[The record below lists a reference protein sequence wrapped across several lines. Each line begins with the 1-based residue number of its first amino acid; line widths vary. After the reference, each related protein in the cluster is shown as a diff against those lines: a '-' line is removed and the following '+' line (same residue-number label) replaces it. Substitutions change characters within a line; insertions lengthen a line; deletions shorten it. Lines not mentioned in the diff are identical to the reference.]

1 MSGISIHQNGKEIAD
16 LNFGLEEHLFRE
28 NEEEAKHVSENTKS
42 YIDASQTQY
51 NQALYVD
58 ENEVEYDENGK
69 IFFGRKLRN
78 EFKEMNVKRKSE
90 GLRAKQKNSFV
101 GSVDTLQLS
110 DEALE
115 AMGYEKFYTDR
126 FDKDEQGRDIA
137 VRKPWSEQTEEARR
151 LVIQAYSAMIE
162 ATNDRP
168 DLYGHTVVAQLHVDE
183 STPHVERVSRMIDK
197 NDYDFN
203 SGNIINGNHLGKGQR
218 GRKRGEARQDHFAE
232 KTREILGEEFSN
244 RYGIKRGEKGS
255 AKIDKLKDLSLY
267 EQAIKIKADKFA
279 EQQHTLEMQRLALI
293 QRENALEQ
301 REGELTQRE
310 GALRGSESRL
320 NDLRDDLYRRD
331 KKMRESENKASEKLD
346 EIKREAEKYRK
357 AMIDWNS
364 KGMQFAEKIDKKLEE
379 LDNAIDD
386 GLSKQDRKYFDMAMK
401 YADVTLK
408 TGTVVKFAKYVER
421 LKQDDKKHMKNGI
434 FNATDAYSSSNNY
447 TYSSS
452 MPNKPNVDD
461 DFGLSKD

>member
-1 MSGISIHQNGKEIAD
+1 MSGISIHQNGKPYAKMRY
-16 LNFGLEEHLFRE
+16 GLEEHLFRE
-28 NEEEAKHVSENTKS
+28 NEEEAKRVLENTKS
-42 YIDASQTQY
+42 YIDVSQTQY
-51 NQALYVD
+51 NQTLYVN
-58 ENEVEYDENGK
+58 ENEVDYDENGK
-69 IFFGRKLRN
+69 IVFAQKLRD
-78 EFKEMNVKRKSE
+78 EFKGLNEKRKSE

-101 GSVDTLQLS
+101 GTVDTLQLS

-137 VRKPWSEQTEEARR
+137 VRKPWSEQTEETRR

-232 KTREILGEEFSN
+232 KTREILGEDFSN

-255 AKIDKLKDLSLY
+255 AKTDKLKDLSLY

-279 EQQHTLEMQRLALI
+279 EQQHALEMQRLALI
-293 QRENALEQ
+293 QRENALER
-301 REGELTQRE
+301 REEAL
-310 GALRGSESRL
+310 GASESRL
-320 NDLRDDLYRRD
+320 NDLRDDLDRRE
-331 KKMRESENKASEKLD
+331 KKVREDENRASEKLD
-346 EIKREAEKYRK
+346 KVRNVAKLYQNDMNK
-357 AMIDWNS
+357 WHANAL
-364 KGMQFAEKIDKKLEE
+364 QFAEKIDKKLEE
-379 LDNAIDD
+379 FDNAIDD
-386 GLSKQDRKYFDMAMK
+386 GLSNQDRKYFDMAMR

-408 TGTVVKFAKYVER
+408 TGTVVKFSKYVER
-421 LKQDDKKHMKNGI
+421 HKQEEKKRMNAEMY
-434 FNATDAYSSSNNY
+434 NATEAYSSKVPDVPKS
-447 TYSSS
+447 T
-452 MPNKPNVDD
+452 
-461 DFGLSKD
+461 DFGMDY

>member
-1 MSGISIHQNGKEIAD
+1 MAGISMHQNGKTYAD
-16 LNFGLEEHLFRE
+16 LRYGLEEHIFRE
-28 NEEEAKHVSENTKS
+28 NENEAKRVSENTKS
-42 YIDASQTQY
+42 YIDVSQTQY
-51 NQALYVD
+51 NQTLYVN
-58 ENEVEYDENGK
+58 ENEVDFDENGK
-69 IFFGRKLRN
+69 INFNRKLRS
-78 EFKEMNVKRKSE
+78 EFKELNEKRKSE

-183 STPHVERVSRMIDK
+183 SIPHVERVSRMIDK
-197 NDYDFN
+197 DDYDFN

-244 RYGIKRGEKGS
+244 RYCIKRGEKGS
-255 AKIDKLKDLSLY
+255 AKTDKLKDLSLY
-267 EQAIKIKADKFA
+267 EQTINIKAKNFE
-279 EQQHTLEMQRLALI
+279 EQQHALEMQRLALI

-301 REGELTQRE
+301 REEAL
-310 GALRGSESRL
+310 GASESRL
-320 NDLRDDLYRRD
+320 NYLSDDLDRRD
-331 KKMRESENKASEKLD
+331 KKLRESENKASEKLD

-357 AMIDWNS
+357 AMINWNA

-379 LDNAIDD
+379 LDNVVDD
-386 GLSKQDRKYFDMAMK
+386 VLSKQDRKYLDIAMK
-401 YADVTLK
+401 HADVTMK
-408 TGTVVKFAKYVER
+408 NGTVVKFSKYVER
-421 LKQDDKKHMKNGI
+421 LKQDEKKKHMENGI
-434 FNATDAYSSSNNY
+434 FDATKAYSSSN
-447 TYSSS
+447 TYSIS
-452 MPNKPNVDD
+452 MPSKPNIDD

>member
-51 NQALYVD
+51 NQTLYVD

-69 IFFGRKLRN
+69 MFFGRKLRN

-90 GLRAKQKNSFV
+90 GLRAKQKNAFV

-115 AMGYEKFYTDR
+115 AMGYQKYYDDR
-126 FDKDEQGRDIA
+126 FDIDEKGREIA
-137 VRKPWSEQTEEARR
+137 KHKPWSEQTEEARR

-183 STPHVERVSRMIDK
+183 STPHVERVSRMVDK

-218 GRKRGEARQDHFAE
+218 GRKRGETRQDHFAE

-267 EQAIKIKADKFA
+267 EQAIKIKADNFA
-279 EQQHTLEMQRLALI
+279 EQQHALEMQRLALV

-301 REGELTQRE
+301 REE
-310 GALRGSESRL
+310 ALRGSESRL
-320 NDLRDDLYRRD
+320 NDLRDDLDRRE
-331 KKMRESENKASEKLD
+331 KKVREDENRASESLD
-346 EIKREAEKYRK
+346 KVKNEFDTYYN
-357 AMIDWNS
+357 AMNAWLQR
-364 KGMQFAEKIDKKLEE
+364 GQEFASE
-379 LDNAIDD
+379 LDAKIKAFDNAEVLP
-386 GLSKQDRKYFDMAMK
+386 GQD
-401 YADVTLK
+401 
-408 TGTVVKFAKYVER
+408 AKYLDIAMRACSIKLKSGKVMRFSEFVENDKAREKKR
-421 LKQDDKKHMKNGI
+421 LTNDMQ
-434 FNATDAYSSSNNY
+434 NATDLYSSK
-447 TYSSS
+447 
-452 MPNKPNVDD
+452 MPSKPGPDKD
-461 DFGLSKD
+461 LGLSL

>member
-1 MSGISIHQNGKEIAD
+1 MSGISIHQNGKKYAD

-42 YIDASQTQY
+42 YINASQTQY
-51 NQALYVD
+51 NQTLYVD
-58 ENEVEYDENGK
+58 ENEVEHDENGK
-69 IFFGRKLRN
+69 IFFNRKLRN

-90 GLRAKQKNSFV
+90 GLRAKQKNAFV

-168 DLYGHTVVAQLHVDE
+168 DLYGRTIVAQLHVDE

-232 KTREILGEEFSN
+232 KTRDILGEEFSN

-267 EQAIKIKADKFA
+267 EQAINIKAKNFE

-293 QRENALEQ
+293 QRENALER
-301 REGELTQRE
+301 REEAL
-310 GALRGSESRL
+310 GASESRL
-320 NDLRDDLYRRD
+320 NDLRDDLDRRE
-331 KKMRESENKASEKLD
+331 KKVREDENRASESLDKVRNVAKLYQND
-346 EIKREAEKYRK
+346 MNKWHAN
-357 AMIDWNS
+357 AL
-364 KGMQFAEKIDKKLEE
+364 QFAEKIDKKLEE
-379 LDNAIDD
+379 FDNATDD
-386 GLSKQDRKYFDMAMK
+386 VLSNQDRKYFDMAMR

-408 TGTVVKFAKYVER
+408 TGTVVKFSKYVER
-421 LKQDDKKHMKNGI
+421 HKQEEKKRMTAEMY
-434 FNATDAYSSSNNY
+434 NATEAYSSNV
-447 TYSSS
+447 
-452 MPNKPNVDD
+452 PNAPTDK
-461 DFGLSKD
+461 DFGIDY

>member
-1 MSGISIHQNGKEIAD
+1 MSGISMHQNGKTYAKMRY
-16 LNFGLEEHLFRE
+16 GLEEHLFRE
-28 NEEEAKHVSENTKS
+28 NEEEAKHVLENTKS
-42 YIDASQTQY
+42 YIDVSQTQY
-51 NQALYVD
+51 NQTLYVN
-58 ENEVEYDENGK
+58 ENEVDYDENGK
-69 IFFGRKLRN
+69 IIFAQKLRD
-78 EFKEMNVKRKSE
+78 EFKEMNEKRKSE

-101 GSVDTLQLS
+101 GTVDTLQLS

-168 DLYGHTVVAQLHVDE
+168 DLYGYTVVAQLHVDE

-197 NDYDFN
+197 DDYDFN

-255 AKIDKLKDLSLY
+255 AKTDKLKDLSLY

-279 EQQHTLEMQRLALI
+279 EQQHALEMQRLALI

-301 REGELTQRE
+301 REEELTQRE

-320 NDLRDDLYRRD
+320 NDLSDDLDRRE
-331 KKMRESENKASEKLD
+331 KKVRKIETEASEKLD
-346 EIKREAEKYRK
+346 EIKREAEKYRN
-357 AMIDWNS
+357 AMTNWS
-364 KGMQFAEKIDKKLEE
+364 AKGKTYAEKIDKQIAEKIDEF
-379 LDNAIDD
+379 DDAIDD
-386 GLSKQDRKYFDMAMK
+386 VLSKQDRKYLDIAMK
-401 YADVTLK
+401 ACTIK
-408 TGTVVKFAKYVER
+408 
-421 LKQDDKKHMKNGI
+421 MKNGTVKR
-434 FNATDAYSSSNNY
+434 FSEFVENDKAKEKQRLKNDMYNATDLYSN
-447 TYSSS
+447 S
-452 MPNKPNVDD
+452 MPSKPNI
-461 DFGLSKD
+461 SKDLGIDY

>member
-16 LNFGLEEHLFRE
+16 LNYGLEEHLFRE
-28 NEEEAKHVSENTKS
+28 NEDEAKHVLENTKS

-51 NQALYVD
+51 NQTLYVD

-115 AMGYEKFYTDR
+115 AMGYQKYYDDR
-126 FDKDEQGRDIA
+126 FDIDEQGREIA
-137 VRKPWSEQTEEARR
+137 KHKPWSEQTEEARR

-255 AKIDKLKDLSLY
+255 AKTDKLKNLNLY
-267 EQAIKIKADKFA
+267 EKAVEIKAKKFE
-279 EQQHTLEMQRLALI
+279 EQQHTIEMQRLALI
-293 QRENALEQ
+293 QREREIEQ
-301 REGELTQRE
+301 REE
-310 GALRGSESRL
+310 ALRGSESRL
-320 NDLRDDLYRRD
+320 NDLRDDLDRREE
-331 KKMRESENKASEKLD
+331 KVRESENRASERLD
-346 EIKREAEKYRK
+346 KVKHEFDTYYNAMNVWLEK
-357 AMIDWNS
+357 
-364 KGMQFAEKIDKKLEE
+364 GQEFASE
-379 LDNAIDD
+379 LDAKVKAFDNAE
-386 GLSKQDRKYFDMAMK
+386 GLSGQD
-401 YADVTLK
+401 
-408 TGTVVKFAKYVER
+408 AKYLDIAMRACSIKMKSGKVMRFSEFVENDKAREKKR
-421 LKQDDKKHMKNGI
+421 LTSDMQ
-434 FNATDAYSSSNNY
+434 NATDAYSSK
-447 TYSSS
+447 
-452 MPNKPNVDD
+452 MPGKPSVDKD
-461 DFGLSKD
+461 LGLSR

>member
-28 NEEEAKHVSENTKS
+28 NEEEAKHVLENTKS
-42 YIDASQTQY
+42 YIDASQTQC
-51 NQALYVD
+51 NQTLYVD

-115 AMGYEKFYTDR
+115 AMGYQKYYDDR
-126 FDKDEQGRDIA
+126 FDIDEQGREIA
-137 VRKPWSEQTEEARR
+137 KHKPWSEQTEEARR

-168 DLYGHTVVAQLHVDE
+168 DLYGRTIVAQLHVDE

-255 AKIDKLKDLSLY
+255 AKTDKLKNLNLY
-267 EQAIKIKADKFA
+267 EKAVEIKAKKFA
-279 EQQHTLEMQRLALI
+279 EQQHALEMQRLALI

-301 REGELTQRE
+301 REEAL
-310 GALRGSESRL
+310 GASESRL
-320 NDLRDDLYRRD
+320 NDLRDDLDRRE
-331 KKMRESENKASEKLD
+331 KKVREDENRASESL
-346 EIKREAEKYRK
+346 EKVKHEFDTYYN
-357 AMIDWNS
+357 AMNTWLE
-364 KGMQFAEKIDKKLEE
+364 KGQEFASE
-379 LDNAIDD
+379 LDAKIKAFDNAEVLP
-386 GLSKQDRKYFDMAMK
+386 GQD
-401 YADVTLK
+401 
-408 TGTVVKFAKYVER
+408 AKYLDIAMRACSIKMKSGKVMRFSEFVENDKAREKKR
-421 LKQDDKKHMKNGI
+421 LTSDMQ
-434 FNATDAYSSSNNY
+434 NATDAYSSK
-447 TYSSS
+447 
-452 MPNKPNVDD
+452 MPGKPSVDKD
-461 DFGLSKD
+461 LGLSR

>member
-28 NEEEAKHVSENTKS
+28 NEEEAKRILENTKS

-51 NQALYVD
+51 NQTLYVD

-69 IFFGRKLRN
+69 MFFGRKLRN

-101 GSVDTLQLS
+101 GTVDTLQLS

-115 AMGYEKFYTDR
+115 AMGYQKYYDDR
-126 FDKDEQGRDIA
+126 FDIDEKGREIA
-137 VRKPWSEQTEEARR
+137 KHKPWSEQTEEARR

-232 KTREILGEEFSN
+232 KTRENLGEDFSN

-255 AKIDKLKDLSLY
+255 AKTDKLKNLNLY
-267 EQAIKIKADKFA
+267 EKAVEIKAKKFA
-279 EQQHTLEMQRLALI
+279 EQQHALEMQRLALI

-301 REGELTQRE
+301 REE
-310 GALRGSESRL
+310 ALRGSESRL
-320 NDLRDDLYRRD
+320 NDLRDDLDRRE
-331 KKMRESENKASEKLD
+331 KKVAESENRASESLEKVKHEFDTYYNAMNAWLQKGQEFAS
-346 EIKREAEKYRK
+346 EIDAKIK
-357 AMIDWNS
+357 A
-364 KGMQFAEKIDKKLEE
+364 F
-379 LDNAIDD
+379 DNAEVLP
-386 GLSKQDRKYFDMAMK
+386 GQD
-401 YADVTLK
+401 
-408 TGTVVKFAKYVER
+408 AKYLDIAMRACSIKMKSGKVMRFSEFVENDKAREKKR
-421 LKQDDKKHMKNGI
+421 LTSDMQ
-434 FNATDAYSSSNNY
+434 NATDAYSNK
-447 TYSSS
+447 
-452 MPNKPNVDD
+452 MPNKPNI
-461 DFGLSKD
+461 SKDLGMDY

>member
-1 MSGISIHQNGKEIAD
+1 MSGISIHQNGKKYAD

-28 NEEEAKHVSENTKS
+28 NEEEAKHVLENTKS

-51 NQALYVD
+51 NQTLYVD
-58 ENEVEYDENGK
+58 ENEVEHDENGK
-69 IFFGRKLRN
+69 IFLNRKLRN

-90 GLRAKQKNSFV
+90 GLRAKQKNAFV

-168 DLYGHTVVAQLHVDE
+168 DLYGRTIVAQLHVDE

-279 EQQHTLEMQRLALI
+279 EQQHALEMQRLALI

-301 REGELTQRE
+301 REEAL
-310 GALRGSESRL
+310 GASESRL
-320 NDLRDDLYRRD
+320 NDLRDDLDRRD
-331 KKMRESENKASEKLD
+331 KKLRESENKASEKLD
-346 EIKREAEKYRK
+346 KVRNVAKLYQNDMNK
-357 AMIDWNS
+357 WHANAL
-364 KGMQFAEKIDKKLEE
+364 QFAEKIDKKLEE
-379 LDNAIDD
+379 FDNAIDD
-386 GLSKQDRKYFDMAMK
+386 GLSNQDRKYFDMAMR

-408 TGTVVKFAKYVER
+408 TGTVVKFSKYVER
-421 LKQDDKKHMKNGI
+421 HKQEEKKRMNAEMY
-434 FNATDAYSSSNNY
+434 NATEAYSSKVPDVPKS
-447 TYSSS
+447 T
-452 MPNKPNVDD
+452 
-461 DFGLSKD
+461 DFGMDY

>member
-28 NEEEAKHVSENTKS
+28 NEEEAKHVLENTKS

-51 NQALYVD
+51 NQTLYVD
-58 ENEVEYDENGK
+58 ENEVEHDENGK

-115 AMGYEKFYTDR
+115 AMGYQKYYDDR
-126 FDKDEQGRDIA
+126 FDIDEKGREIA
-137 VRKPWSEQTEEARR
+137 KHKPWSEQTEEARR

-168 DLYGHTVVAQLHVDE
+168 DLYGRTIVAQLHVDE

-232 KTREILGEEFSN
+232 KTREILGEDFSN

-255 AKIDKLKDLSLY
+255 AKTDKLKNLNLY
-267 EQAIKIKADKFA
+267 EKAVEIKAKKFA
-279 EQQHTLEMQRLALI
+279 EQQHTIEMQRL
-293 QRENALEQ
+293 ALEQ
-301 REGELTQRE
+301 REGEIEQRE
-310 GALRGSESRL
+310 EALGASESRL
-320 NDLRDDLYRRD
+320 NYLRDDLDRRE
-331 KKMRESENKASEKLD
+331 KKVREDENRASESLEKVRNVAKLYQND
-346 EIKREAEKYRK
+346 MNSWHAK
-357 AMIDWNS
+357 AL
-364 KGMQFAEKIDKKLEE
+364 QFAEKLDKKLEE
-379 LDNAIDD
+379 FDNAIDD
-386 GLSKQDRKYFDMAMK
+386 GLSNQDRKYFDMAMR

-408 TGTVVKFAKYVER
+408 TGTVVKFSKYVER
-421 LKQDDKKHMKNGI
+421 HKQEEKKRMNAEMY
-434 FNATDAYSSSNNY
+434 NATEAYSSKVPDVPKS
-447 TYSSS
+447 T
-452 MPNKPNVDD
+452 
-461 DFGLSKD
+461 DFGIDY

>member
-1 MSGISIHQNGKEIAD
+1 MSGISMHQNGKTYAKMRY
-16 LNFGLEEHLFRE
+16 GLEEHLFRE
-28 NEEEAKHVSENTKS
+28 NEEEATHVLENTKS
-42 YIDASQTQY
+42 YIDVSQTQY
-51 NQALYVD
+51 NKTLYVN
-58 ENEVEYDENGK
+58 ENEVDYDENGK
-69 IFFGRKLRN
+69 IIFAQKLRD
-78 EFKEMNVKRKSE
+78 EFKELNEKRKSE

-101 GSVDTLQLS
+101 GTVDTLQLS

-115 AMGYEKFYTDR
+115 SMGYEKFYTDR

-255 AKIDKLKDLSLY
+255 DKTDKLKNLSLY
-267 EQAIKIKADKFA
+267 EQAVEIKAKKFA
-279 EQQHTLEMQRLALI
+279 EQQHALEMQRLAII

-301 REGELTQRE
+301 RED
-310 GALRGSESRL
+310 ALRGSESRL
-320 NDLRDDLYRRD
+320 FDLSAELDAKEEEL
-331 KKMRESENKASEKLD
+331 REREKRASERLD
-346 EIKREAEKYRK
+346 EIKHEAETYRN
-357 AMIDWNS
+357 AMTNWS
-364 KGMQFAEKIDKKLEE
+364 AQGKQFAEKIDKKIAEK
-379 LDNAIDD
+379 LDEFDD
-386 GLSKQDRKYFDMAMK
+386 ALDDVLSKKDRKYFDIAMK
-401 YADVTLK
+401 VCTIKMKD
-408 TGTVVKFAKYVER
+408 GTVIPFSKFVER
-421 LKQDDKKHMKNGI
+421 DKEREKRRLTSDMQ
-434 FNATDAYSSSNNY
+434 NATEM
-447 TYSSS
+447 YSSS
-452 MPNKPNVDD
+452 MPSKPNISK
-461 DFGLSKD
+461 DFGIDY

>member
-1 MSGISIHQNGKEIAD
+1 MSGISIHQNGKPYAKMRY
-16 LNFGLEEHLFRE
+16 GLEEHLFRE
-28 NEEEAKHVSENTKS
+28 NEEEAKHVLENTKS
-42 YIDASQTQY
+42 YIDVSQTQY
-51 NQALYVD
+51 NQTLYVN
-58 ENEVEYDENGK
+58 ENEVDYDENGK
-69 IFFGRKLRN
+69 IVFAQKLRD
-78 EFKEMNVKRKSE
+78 EFKGLNEKRKSE

-101 GSVDTLQLS
+101 GTVDTLQLS

-168 DLYGHTVVAQLHVDE
+168 DLYGRTIVAQLHVDE

-255 AKIDKLKDLSLY
+255 AKTDKLKDLSLY

-279 EQQHTLEMQRLALI
+279 EQQHALEMQRLALI

-301 REGELTQRE
+301 REEAL
-310 GALRGSESRL
+310 GASESRL
-320 NDLRDDLYRRD
+320 NDLRDDLDRRE
-331 KKMRESENKASEKLD
+331 KKVREDENRASEKLD
-346 EIKREAEKYRK
+346 DIKHKAEAYQKDMKQWASTGRQY
-357 AMIDWNS
+357 
-364 KGMQFAEKIDKKLEE
+364 AEKIDKHIAEKLDEY
-379 LDNAIDD
+379 DDAID
-386 GLSKQDRKYFDMAMK
+386 GVISKQDRKYLDIAMK
-401 YADVTLK
+401 VCNIK
-408 TGTVVKFAKYVER
+408 MKHGTVMRFSEFVENDKAKE
-421 LKQDDKKHMKNGI
+421 KQRFKNGI
-434 FNATDAYSSSNNY
+434 FNATDEYSSSK
-447 TYSSS
+447 
-452 MPNKPNVDD
+452 MPSEPSVDND
-461 DFGLSKD
+461 LGLSL

>member
-1 MSGISIHQNGKEIAD
+1 MSGISIHQNGKKYAD

-42 YIDASQTQY
+42 YINASQTQY
-51 NQALYVD
+51 NQTLYVD
-58 ENEVEYDENGK
+58 ENEVEHDENGK
-69 IFFGRKLRN
+69 IFFNRKLRN
-78 EFKEMNVKRKSE
+78 EFKDMNVKRKSE
-90 GLRAKQKNSFV
+90 GLRAKQKNAFV

-168 DLYGHTVVAQLHVDE
+168 DLYGRTIVAQLHVDE

-279 EQQHTLEMQRLALI
+279 EQQHTIEMQRI
-293 QRENALEQ
+293 ALEQ
-301 REGELTQRE
+301 RER
-310 GALRGSESRL
+310 ALEASESRL
-320 NDLRDDLYRRD
+320 NDLRDDLDRRE
-331 KKMRESENKASEKLD
+331 KELRESENRASESL
-346 EIKREAEKYRK
+346 
-357 AMIDWNS
+357 
-364 KGMQFAEKIDKKLEE
+364 EKIQGEFDTYYNAMNAWLKKGQDFASE
-379 LDNAIDD
+379 LDAKIKAFDNAEVLT
-386 GLSKQDRKYFDMAMK
+386 GQDAKYLDIAMK
-401 YADVTLK
+401 HASI
-408 TGTVVKFAKYVER
+408 R
-421 LKQDDKKHMKNGI
+421 LKGKNGDVKTLQ
-434 FNATDAYSSSNNY
+434 FSEFVENDKAREKKRLTNDMQNATDLYSSR
-447 TYSSS
+447 
-452 MPNKPNVDD
+452 MPSKPGPDKD
-461 DFGLSKD
+461 LGLSR

>member
-16 LNFGLEEHLFRE
+16 LNYGLEEHLFRE
-28 NEEEAKHVSENTKS
+28 NEDEAKHVLENTKS

-51 NQALYVD
+51 NQTLYVD

-115 AMGYEKFYTDR
+115 AMGYQKYYDDR
-126 FDKDEQGRDIA
+126 FDIDEQGREIA
-137 VRKPWSEQTEEARR
+137 KHKPWSEQTEEARR

-255 AKIDKLKDLSLY
+255 AKTDKLKNLNLY
-267 EQAIKIKADKFA
+267 EKAVEIKAKKFE
-279 EQQHTLEMQRLALI
+279 EQQHTIEMQRLALI
-293 QRENALEQ
+293 QREREIEQ
-301 REGELTQRE
+301 REE
-310 GALRGSESRL
+310 ALRGSESRL
-320 NDLRDDLYRRD
+320 NDLRDDLDRREE
-331 KKMRESENKASEKLD
+331 KVRESENRASESLEKVKHEFDTYYNAMNVWL
-346 EIKREAEKYRK
+346 EKGQEFASGIEAKIKAFENAE
-357 AMIDWNS
+357 
-364 KGMQFAEKIDKKLEE
+364 GLPGQDKKY
-379 LDNAIDD
+379 LDIAMNYATIKLKGGKVMRFSEFVENDKAREKKR
-386 GLSKQDRKYFDMAMK
+386 LTNDM
-401 YADVTLK
+401 
-408 TGTVVKFAKYVER
+408 
-421 LKQDDKKHMKNGI
+421 Q
-434 FNATDAYSSSNNY
+434 NATDLYSSR
-447 TYSSS
+447 
-452 MPNKPNVDD
+452 MPSKPGPDNDL
-461 DFGLSKD
+461 GLSR

>member
-1 MSGISIHQNGKEIAD
+1 MSGISIHQNGKKYAD

-42 YIDASQTQY
+42 YINASQTQY
-51 NQALYVD
+51 NQTLYVD
-58 ENEVEYDENGK
+58 ENEVEHDENGK
-69 IFFGRKLRN
+69 IFFNRKLRN

-90 GLRAKQKNSFV
+90 GLRAKQKNAFV

-197 NDYDFN
+197 DDYDFN

-279 EQQHTLEMQRLALI
+279 EQQHALEMQRLALI

-301 REGELTQRE
+301 REGAL
-310 GALRGSESRL
+310 GASESRL
-320 NDLRDDLYRRD
+320 NDLRDDLDRRE
-331 KKMRESENKASEKLD
+331 KKVREDENRASEKLD
-346 EIKREAEKYRK
+346 EIKRKAEAYQKDMK
-357 AMIDWNS
+357 DWAS
-364 KGMQFAEKIDKKLEE
+364 TGRQYAEKIDKHIAEKLEY
-379 LDNAIDD
+379 DDAIDD
-386 GLSKQDRKYFDMAMK
+386 VLSKQDRKYLDIAMK
-401 YADVTLK
+401 VCNIK
-408 TGTVVKFAKYVER
+408 MKNGTVMRFSEFVENDKAKE
-421 LKQDDKKHMKNGI
+421 KQRFKNGI
-434 FNATDAYSSSNNY
+434 FNATEAYSGSNYYN
-447 TYSSS
+447 YSSS
-452 MPNKPNVDD
+452 MPSKPKVDD

>member
-1 MSGISIHQNGKEIAD
+1 MSGISIHQNGKPYAKMRY
-16 LNFGLEEHLFRE
+16 GLEEHLFRE
-28 NEEEAKHVSENTKS
+28 NEEEAKHVLENTKS
-42 YIDASQTQY
+42 YIDVSQTQY
-51 NQALYVD
+51 NQTLYVN
-58 ENEVEYDENGK
+58 ENEVDYDENGK
-69 IFFGRKLRN
+69 IIFAQKLRD

-101 GSVDTLQLS
+101 GTVDTLQLS

-183 STPHVERVSRMIDK
+183 SIPHVERVSRMIDK

-255 AKIDKLKDLSLY
+255 AKTDKLKDLSLY

-279 EQQHTLEMQRLALI
+279 EQQHALEMQHLALI

-301 REGELTQRE
+301 REEELTQRE

-320 NDLRDDLYRRD
+320 NDLSDDLDRRE
-331 KKMRESENKASEKLD
+331 KKVRKSETEASEKLD
-346 EIKREAEKYRK
+346 YANREFATLYNAMNTWLEKGEKFASEIDAKVKEF
-357 AMIDWNS
+357 DS
-364 KGMQFAEKIDKKLEE
+364 SV
-379 LDNAIDD
+379 DD
-386 GLSKQDRKYFDMAMK
+386 ALSQKDRKYLDIAMNYATIKMKGGKVMRFSDFVENDKAREKKRLTSDM
-401 YADVTLK
+401 Y
-408 TGTVVKFAKYVER
+408 
-421 LKQDDKKHMKNGI
+421 
-434 FNATDAYSSSNNY
+434 NATEAYSN
-447 TYSSS
+447 S
-452 MPNKPNVDD
+452 MPSKPNI
-461 DFGLSKD
+461 SKDLGMDY

>member
-1 MSGISIHQNGKEIAD
+1 MSGISIHQNGKKYAD

-42 YIDASQTQY
+42 YINASQTQY
-51 NQALYVD
+51 NQTLYVD
-58 ENEVEYDENGK
+58 ENEVEHDENGK
-69 IFFGRKLRN
+69 IFFNRKLRN

-115 AMGYEKFYTDR
+115 AMGYQKYYDDR
-126 FDKDEQGRDIA
+126 FDIDEKGREIA
-137 VRKPWSEQTEEARR
+137 KHKPWSEQTEEARR

-168 DLYGHTVVAQLHVDE
+168 DLYGRTIVAQLHVDE

-232 KTREILGEEFSN
+232 KTREILGEDFSN

-255 AKIDKLKDLSLY
+255 AKTDKLKNLNLY
-267 EQAIKIKADKFA
+267 EKAVEIKAKKFA
-279 EQQHTLEMQRLALI
+279 EQQHTIEMQRLAL
-293 QRENALEQ
+293 EQ
-301 REGELTQRE
+301 REREIEQRE
-310 GALRGSESRL
+310 EALGTSESRL
-320 NDLRDDLYRRD
+320 NDLRDDLDRRE
-331 KKMRESENKASEKLD
+331 KKVREDENRASESLEKVRNVAKLYQND
-346 EIKREAEKYRK
+346 MNSWHAK
-357 AMIDWNS
+357 AL
-364 KGMQFAEKIDKKLEE
+364 QFAEKLDKKLEE
-379 LDNAIDD
+379 FDNAIDD
-386 GLSKQDRKYFDMAMK
+386 VLSNQDRKYFDMAMR

-408 TGTVVKFAKYVER
+408 TGTVVKFSKYVER
-421 LKQDDKKHMKNGI
+421 HKQEEKKRMNAEMY
-434 FNATDAYSSSNNY
+434 NATEAYSSKVPDVPKS
-447 TYSSS
+447 T
-452 MPNKPNVDD
+452 
-461 DFGLSKD
+461 DFGIDY

>member
-1 MSGISIHQNGKEIAD
+1 MSGISIHQNGKPYAKMRY
-16 LNFGLEEHLFRE
+16 GLEEHLFRE
-28 NEEEAKHVSENTKS
+28 NEEEAKHVLENTKS
-42 YIDASQTQY
+42 YIDVSQTQY
-51 NQALYVD
+51 NQTLYVN
-58 ENEVEYDENGK
+58 ENEVDYDENGK
-69 IFFGRKLRN
+69 IIFAQKLRD

-101 GSVDTLQLS
+101 GTVDTLQLS

-183 STPHVERVSRMIDK
+183 SIPHVERVSRMIDK
-197 NDYDFN
+197 DDYDFN

-244 RYGIKRGEKGS
+244 RYCIQRGEKGS
-255 AKIDKLKDLSLY
+255 SKTDKLKDLSLY

-279 EQQHTLEMQRLALI
+279 EQQHALEMQRLALI

-301 REGELTQRE
+301 REEAL
-310 GALRGSESRL
+310 GASESRL
-320 NDLRDDLYRRD
+320 NDLRDDLDRREKKVREDENRASESLEKVKREFDTYYNAMNTWLEKGQEFASEIDAKIKAFDNAEVLPGQD
-331 KKMRESENKASEKLD
+331 KKYLDIAMRACSIKMKSGKVMLFSEFVENDKAREK
-346 EIKREAEKYRK
+346 KRFTS
-357 AMIDWNS
+357 D
-364 KGMQFAEKIDKKLEE
+364 MQ
-379 LDNAIDD
+379 
-386 GLSKQDRKYFDMAMK
+386 
-401 YADVTLK
+401 
-408 TGTVVKFAKYVER
+408 
-421 LKQDDKKHMKNGI
+421 
-434 FNATDAYSSSNNY
+434 NATDAYSSK
-447 TYSSS
+447 
-452 MPNKPNVDD
+452 MPGKPSVDKD
-461 DFGLSKD
+461 LGLSR

>member
-28 NEEEAKHVSENTKS
+28 NEEEAKHVSENTSS

-51 NQALYVD
+51 NQTLYVD

-78 EFKEMNVKRKSE
+78 EFKEMNAKRKSE
-90 GLRAKQKNSFV
+90 GLRAKQKNAFV

-183 STPHVERVSRMIDK
+183 STPHVERVSRMVDK
-197 NDYDFN
+197 NDYEFN
-203 SGNIINGNHLGKGQR
+203 SSNIINGNHLGKGQR

-255 AKIDKLKDLSLY
+255 AKTDKLKDLSLY
-267 EQAIKIKADKFA
+267 EQAIEIKAKKFA
-279 EQQHTLEMQRLALI
+279 EQQHALEMQRLALI

-301 REGELTQRE
+301 REGVFEQRE
-310 GALRGSESRL
+310 DALRGFASRL
-320 NDLRDDLYRRD
+320 EEISDDLDRRE
-331 KKMRESENKASEKLD
+331 KNVRESENRASEKLD
-346 EIKREAEKYRK
+346 EVKNVTDKYHNDINR
-357 AMIDWNS
+357 WYNN
-364 KGMQFAEKIDKKLEE
+364 GLRFAEAINEKIAE
-379 LDNAIDD
+379 LDAKTDEA
-386 GLSKQDRKYFDMAMK
+386 LSKSDRKYLDIAMK
-401 YADVTLK
+401 VCTIK
-408 TGTVVKFAKYVER
+408 MKSGKVIPFSQYVENDKER
-421 LKQDDKKHMKNGI
+421 EKQLLKNEMS
-434 FNATDAYSSSNNY
+434 NATDLYSSNVPS
-447 TYSSS
+447 
-452 MPNKPNVDD
+452 KPKAK
-461 DFGLSKD
+461 DFGLDY

>member
-1 MSGISIHQNGKEIAD
+1 MSGISIHQNGKKYAD

-42 YIDASQTQY
+42 YINASQTQY
-51 NQALYVD
+51 NQTLYVD
-58 ENEVEYDENGK
+58 ENEVEHDENGK
-69 IFFGRKLRN
+69 IFFNRKLRN

-90 GLRAKQKNSFV
+90 GLRAKQKNAFV

-168 DLYGHTVVAQLHVDE
+168 DLYGRTIVAQLHVDE

-255 AKIDKLKDLSLY
+255 AKVDKLKDLSLY
-267 EQAIKIKADKFA
+267 EQAINIKAKNFE
-279 EQQHTLEMQRLALI
+279 EQQHALEMQRLALI

-301 REGELTQRE
+301 REEAL
-310 GALRGSESRL
+310 GASESRL
-320 NDLRDDLYRRD
+320 NDLRDDLDRRE
-331 KKMRESENKASEKLD
+331 KKVREDENRASESLEKVKHEFDTYYNAMNTWLEKGQEFAS
-346 EIKREAEKYRK
+346 EIDAKIK
-357 AMIDWNS
+357 A
-364 KGMQFAEKIDKKLEE
+364 F
-379 LDNAIDD
+379 DNAEVLP
-386 GLSKQDRKYFDMAMK
+386 GQD
-401 YADVTLK
+401 
-408 TGTVVKFAKYVER
+408 AKYLDIAMRACSIKMKSGKVMRFSEFVEN
-421 LKQDDKKHMKNGI
+421 DKAREKKRFTSDMQ
-434 FNATDAYSSSNNY
+434 NATDAYSN
-447 TYSSS
+447 S
-452 MPNKPNVDD
+452 MPSKPNI
-461 DFGLSKD
+461 SKELGMDY

>member
-1 MSGISIHQNGKEIAD
+1 MSGISIHQNGKKYAKMRY
-16 LNFGLEEHLFRE
+16 GLEEHIFRE
-28 NEEEAKHVSENTKS
+28 NEEEAKQVLENTNS
-42 YIDASQTQY
+42 YIDVSQTQY
-51 NQALYVD
+51 NQTLYVN
-58 ENEVEYDENGK
+58 ENEVDFDENGK
-69 IFFGRKLRN
+69 ICFAQKLRD
-78 EFKEMNVKRKSE
+78 EFNEMNDKRKSE

-101 GSVDTLQLS
+101 GTVDTLQLS

-137 VRKPWSEQTEEARR
+137 VRKPWSEQSEETRR

-183 STPHVERVSRMIDK
+183 STPHVERVSRMVDK

-203 SGNIINGNHLGKGQR
+203 SSNIINGNHLGKGQR

-255 AKIDKLKDLSLY
+255 AKTDKLKDLSLY

-279 EQQHTLEMQRLALI
+279 EQQHALEMQHLALI

-301 REGELTQRE
+301 REEAL
-310 GALRGSESRL
+310 GASESRL
-320 NDLRDDLYRRD
+320 NDLRDDLDRRE
-331 KKMRESENKASEKLD
+331 KKVAESENRASESLEKVKHEFDTYYNAMNAWLKKGQD
-346 EIKREAEKYRK
+346 FASEIEAKIK
-357 AMIDWNS
+357 AFDN
-364 KGMQFAEKIDKKLEE
+364 AEVLPGQDKKY
-379 LDNAIDD
+379 LDI
-386 GLSKQDRKYFDMAMK
+386 AMK
-401 YADVTLK
+401 HAHI
-408 TGTVVKFAKYVER
+408 R
-421 LKQDDKKHMKNGI
+421 LKGKDGEVKTLHFSKFVEDDKAREKKRLATDMQ
-434 FNATDAYSSSNNY
+434 NATDLYSSK
-447 TYSSS
+447 
-452 MPNKPNVDD
+452 MPSKPSVDND
-461 DFGLSKD
+461 YGLSR

>member
-1 MSGISIHQNGKEIAD
+1 MSGISIHQNGKKYAD

-42 YIDASQTQY
+42 YINASQTQY
-51 NQALYVD
+51 NQTLYVD
-58 ENEVEYDENGK
+58 ENEVEHDENGK
-69 IFFGRKLRN
+69 IFFNRKLRN

-168 DLYGHTVVAQLHVDE
+168 DLYGRTIVAQLHVDE

-197 NDYDFN
+197 DDYDFN

-232 KTREILGEEFSN
+232 KTRELLGEEFSN

-279 EQQHTLEMQRLALI
+279 EQQHTIEMQRLAL
-293 QRENALEQ
+293 EQ
-301 REGELTQRE
+301 RER
-310 GALRGSESRL
+310 ALEASESRL
-320 NDLRDDLYRRD
+320 NDLMDDLDRREQ
-331 KKMRESENKASEKLD
+331 KLRESENRASESIEKVRNVAKLYQND
-346 EIKREAEKYRK
+346 MNKWHAN
-357 AMIDWNS
+357 AL
-364 KGMQFAEKIDKKLEE
+364 QFAEKIDKKLEE
-379 LDNAIDD
+379 FDNAIDD
-386 GLSKQDRKYFDMAMK
+386 GLSNQDRKYFDMAMR

-408 TGTVVKFAKYVER
+408 TGTVVKFSKYVER
-421 LKQDDKKHMKNGI
+421 HKQEEKKRMTAEMY
-434 FNATDAYSSSNNY
+434 NATEAYSSKVPDVPKS
-447 TYSSS
+447 T
-452 MPNKPNVDD
+452 
-461 DFGLSKD
+461 DFGMDY

>member
-1 MSGISIHQNGKEIAD
+1 MAGISMHQNGKTYAD
-16 LNFGLEEHLFRE
+16 LRYGLEEHIFRE
-28 NEEEAKHVSENTKS
+28 NENEAKRVSENTKS
-42 YIDASQTQY
+42 YIDVSQTQY
-51 NQALYVD
+51 NQTLYVN
-58 ENEVEYDENGK
+58 ENEVDFDENGK
-69 IFFGRKLRN
+69 INFNRKLRS
-78 EFKEMNVKRKSE
+78 EFKELNEKRKSE

-168 DLYGHTVVAQLHVDE
+168 DLYGRTIVAQLHVDE

-232 KTREILGEEFSN
+232 KTREILGEDFSN

-255 AKIDKLKDLSLY
+255 AKTDKLKNLNLY
-267 EQAIKIKADKFA
+267 EKAVEIKAKKFA
-279 EQQHTLEMQRLALI
+279 EQQHTIEMQRLAL
-293 QRENALEQ
+293 EQ
-301 REGELTQRE
+301 REREIEQRE
-310 GALRGSESRL
+310 EALGTSESRL
-320 NDLRDDLYRRD
+320 NDLRDDLDRRE
-331 KKMRESENKASEKLD
+331 KKVREDENRASESLEKVKHEFDTYYNAMNAWLQRGQEFASGIEAKIKAFENAEGVSGQDAKYFDIAMNYATIKLKGGKVMRFSEFVEND
-346 EIKREAEKYRK
+346 KAREKKRLTSDMYNATEAYS
-357 AMIDWNS
+357 NS
-364 KGMQFAEKIDKKLEE
+364 MPSKPKLK
-379 LDNAIDD
+379 DNDY
-386 GLSKQDRKYFDMAMK
+386 GLSK
-401 YADVTLK
+401 
-408 TGTVVKFAKYVER
+408 
-421 LKQDDKKHMKNGI
+421 
-434 FNATDAYSSSNNY
+434 
-447 TYSSS
+447 
-452 MPNKPNVDD
+452 
-461 DFGLSKD
+461 

>member
-1 MSGISIHQNGKEIAD
+1 MSGISIHQNGKPYAKMRY
-16 LNFGLEEHLFRE
+16 GLEEHLFRE
-28 NEEEAKHVSENTKS
+28 NEEEAKHVLENTKS
-42 YIDASQTQY
+42 YIDVSQTQY
-51 NQALYVD
+51 NQTLYVN
-58 ENEVEYDENGK
+58 ENEVDYDENGK
-69 IFFGRKLRN
+69 IIFAQKLRD
-78 EFKEMNVKRKSE
+78 EFKELNEKRKSE

-101 GSVDTLQLS
+101 GTVDTLQLS

-126 FDKDEQGRDIA
+126 FDIDEQGREIA

-183 STPHVERVSRMIDK
+183 SIPHVERVSRMIDK

-255 AKIDKLKDLSLY
+255 AKTDKLKDLSLY

-279 EQQHTLEMQRLALI
+279 EQQHALEMQRLALI

-301 REGELTQRE
+301 REEELTQRE

-320 NDLRDDLYRRD
+320 NDLSDDLDCRE
-331 KKMRESENKASEKLD
+331 KKVRKSETEASEKLD
-346 EIKREAEKYRK
+346 YANREFATLYNAMDTWLEK
-357 AMIDWNS
+357 
-364 KGMQFAEKIDKKLEE
+364 GE
-379 LDNAIDD
+379 
-386 GLSKQDRKYFDMAMK
+386 
-401 YADVTLK
+401 
-408 TGTVVKFAKYVER
+408 KFASEIDAKVKEFDSAVDDALSQKDRNYLDIAMNYATIKMKGGKVMRFSDFVENDKAREKKR
-421 LKQDDKKHMKNGI
+421 LTSDMY
-434 FNATDAYSSSNNY
+434 NATEAYSN
-447 TYSSS
+447 S
-452 MPNKPNVDD
+452 MPSKPSI
-461 DFGLSKD
+461 SKDLGMDY

>member
-16 LNFGLEEHLFRE
+16 LNYGLEEHLFRE
-28 NEEEAKHVSENTKS
+28 NEDEAKHVLENTKS

-51 NQALYVD
+51 NQTLYVD

-115 AMGYEKFYTDR
+115 AMGYQKYYDDR
-126 FDKDEQGRDIA
+126 FDIDEQGREIA
-137 VRKPWSEQTEEARR
+137 KHKPWSEQTEEARR

-168 DLYGHTVVAQLHVDE
+168 DLYGRTVVAQLHVDE

-232 KTREILGEEFSN
+232 KTREILGEEFSD

-255 AKIDKLKDLSLY
+255 AKTDKLKNLNLY
-267 EQAIKIKADKFA
+267 EKAVEIKAKKFE
-279 EQQHTLEMQRLALI
+279 EQQHTIEMQRLALI
-293 QRENALEQ
+293 QREREIEQ
-301 REGELTQRE
+301 REE
-310 GALRGSESRL
+310 ALRGSESRL
-320 NDLRDDLYRRD
+320 NDLMDDLDRREE
-331 KKMRESENKASEKLD
+331 KVRESENRASERLD
-346 EIKREAEKYRK
+346 KVRNVTEHYRND
-357 AMIDWNS
+357 MNS
-364 KGMQFAEKIDKKLEE
+364 WHANALQFAEKIDKKLEE
-379 LDNAIDD
+379 FDNTVDD
-386 GLSKQDRKYFDMAMK
+386 VLSKQDRKYLDIALKHANIRLRGKDGEFK
-401 YADVTLK
+401 TLQFS
-408 TGTVVKFAKYVER
+408 TFVENDKAREKKR
-421 LKQDDKKHMKNGI
+421 LSREMY
-434 FNATDAYSSSNNY
+434 NATDAYSSNV
-447 TYSSS
+447 
-452 MPNKPNVDD
+452 PNVPKDK
-461 DFGLSKD
+461 DFGIDY

>member
-28 NEEEAKHVSENTKS
+28 NEEEAKHVLENTKS

-51 NQALYVD
+51 NQTLYVD
-58 ENEVEYDENGK
+58 ENEVEHDENGK

-115 AMGYEKFYTDR
+115 AMGYQKYYDDR
-126 FDKDEQGRDIA
+126 FDIDEKGREIA
-137 VRKPWSEQTEEARR
+137 KHKPWSEQTEEARR

-168 DLYGHTVVAQLHVDE
+168 DLYGRTIVAQLHVDE

-232 KTREILGEEFSN
+232 KTREILGEDFSN

-255 AKIDKLKDLSLY
+255 AKTDKLKNLNLY
-267 EQAIKIKADKFA
+267 EKAVEIKAKKFA
-279 EQQHTLEMQRLALI
+279 EQQHTIEMQRLAL
-293 QRENALEQ
+293 EQ
-301 REGELTQRE
+301 REREIEQRE
-310 GALRGSESRL
+310 EALGTSESRL
-320 NDLRDDLYRRD
+320 NYLRDDLDRRE
-331 KKMRESENKASEKLD
+331 KKVREDENRASESLEKVRNVAKLYQNDMNSWHAKALQFAEKLD
-346 EIKREAEKYRK
+346 E
-357 AMIDWNS
+357 
-364 KGMQFAEKIDKKLEE
+364 KLEE
-379 LDNAIDD
+379 FDNAIDD
-386 GLSKQDRKYFDMAMK
+386 VLSNQDRKYFDMAMR

-408 TGTVVKFAKYVER
+408 TGTVVKFSKYVER
-421 LKQDDKKHMKNGI
+421 HKQEEKKRMNAEMY
-434 FNATDAYSSSNNY
+434 NATEAYSSKVPDVPKS
-447 TYSSS
+447 T
-452 MPNKPNVDD
+452 
-461 DFGLSKD
+461 DFGIDY

>member
-1 MSGISIHQNGKEIAD
+1 MAGISMHQNGKTYAD
-16 LNFGLEEHLFRE
+16 LRYGLEEHIFRE
-28 NEEEAKHVSENTKS
+28 NENEAKQVSENTKS
-42 YIDASQTQY
+42 YIDVSQTQY
-51 NQALYVD
+51 NQTLYVN
-58 ENEVEYDENGK
+58 ENEVDFDENGK
-69 IFFGRKLRN
+69 INFIRKLRS
-78 EFKEMNVKRKSE
+78 EFKELNEKRKSE
-90 GLRAKQKNSFV
+90 GLRAKQKNAFV

-168 DLYGHTVVAQLHVDE
+168 DLYGRTIVAQLHVDE

-279 EQQHTLEMQRLALI
+279 EQQHALEMQHLALI

-320 NDLRDDLYRRD
+320 NDLSDDLDRRA
-331 KKMRESENKASEKLD
+331 KKLHESETEASDKLDYANREFATLYNTMNTWLEKGEKFASE
-346 EIKREAEKYRK
+346 
-357 AMIDWNS
+357 IDAKVKEFDS
-364 KGMQFAEKIDKKLEE
+364 AV
-379 LDNAIDD
+379 DD
-386 GLSKQDRKYFDMAMK
+386 ALSQKDRKYLDIAMNYATIKMKGGKVMRFSDFVENDKAREKKRLTSDM
-401 YADVTLK
+401 Y
-408 TGTVVKFAKYVER
+408 
-421 LKQDDKKHMKNGI
+421 
-434 FNATDAYSSSNNY
+434 NATEAYSN
-447 TYSSS
+447 S
-452 MPNKPNVDD
+452 MPSKPNI
-461 DFGLSKD
+461 SKDLGMDY

>member
-42 YIDASQTQY
+42 YINASQTQY
-51 NQALYVD
+51 NKTLYVD
-58 ENEVEYDENGK
+58 ENEVEHDENGK
-69 IFFGRKLRN
+69 IFFNRKLRN

-168 DLYGHTVVAQLHVDE
+168 DLYGRTIVAQLHVDE

-279 EQQHTLEMQRLALI
+279 EQQHALEMQRLALI

-301 REGELTQRE
+301 REEAL
-310 GALRGSESRL
+310 GASESRL
-320 NDLRDDLYRRD
+320 NDLRDDLDRRD
-331 KKMRESENKASEKLD
+331 KKLRESENKASEKLD

-357 AMIDWNS
+357 AMINWNA
-364 KGMQFAEKIDKKLEE
+364 KGVQFAEKIDKKLEE
-379 LDNAIDD
+379 LDNVVDD
-386 GLSKQDRKYFDMAMK
+386 VLSKQDRKYFDIAMK
-401 YADVTLK
+401 HADVTMK
-408 TGTVVKFAKYVER
+408 NGNVVKFSKYVER
-421 LKQDDKKHMKNGI
+421 LKQDEKKKHMENGI
-434 FNATDAYSSSNNY
+434 FDATKAYSSSN
-447 TYSSS
+447 TYSIS
-452 MPNKPNVDD
+452 MPSKPNVDD

>member
-1 MSGISIHQNGKEIAD
+1 MSGISIHQNGKPYAKMRY
-16 LNFGLEEHLFRE
+16 GLEEHLFRE
-28 NEEEAKHVSENTKS
+28 NEEEAKHVLENTKS
-42 YIDASQTQY
+42 YIDVSQTQY
-51 NQALYVD
+51 NQTLYVN
-58 ENEVEYDENGK
+58 ENEVDYDENGK
-69 IFFGRKLRN
+69 IIFAQKLRD

-101 GSVDTLQLS
+101 GTVDTLQLS

-183 STPHVERVSRMIDK
+183 SIPHVERVSRMIDK
-197 NDYDFN
+197 DDYDFN

-255 AKIDKLKDLSLY
+255 AKTDKLKDLSLY

-279 EQQHTLEMQRLALI
+279 EQQHALEMQRLALI

-320 NDLRDDLYRRD
+320 NDLRDDLDRRE
-331 KKMRESENKASEKLD
+331 KKVAESENRASESLD
-346 EIKREAEKYRK
+346 KVKHEFDTYYNAMNAWLKKGQDFASEIEAKIK
-357 AMIDWNS
+357 AFDN
-364 KGMQFAEKIDKKLEE
+364 AEVLPGQDKKY
-379 LDNAIDD
+379 LDIALGYCSI
-386 GLSKQDRKYFDMAMK
+386 KMK
-401 YADVTLK
+401 G
-408 TGTVVKFAKYVER
+408 GTVMRFSDFVKNDKAKEKKR
-421 LKQDDKKHMKNGI
+421 LTLDMQ
-434 FNATDAYSSSNNY
+434 NATDLYSSK
-447 TYSSS
+447 
-452 MPNKPNVDD
+452 MPGKPSVENDLGID
-461 DFGLSKD
+461 Y